1 MNILKKFKVQFVVLL
16 CFILFVV
23 GTLFS
28 NFIFQ
33 ITKTK
38 EYKEEIATLKKDIE
52 NIDNTIKNT
61 KQAEND
67 NTLESIARERLNMVK
82 SNEIVY
88 IDIKKR

>member
-1 MNILKKFKVQFVVLL
+1 MNILKKIKVQFVVLL
-16 CFILFVV
+16 CLILFIVC
-23 GTLFS
+23 TLFS

-33 ITKTK
+33 LTKIK

>member
-1 MNILKKFKVQFVVLL
+1 MNILKNFKVQFVVLA
-16 CFILFVV
+16 CFILFIV

-33 ITKTK
+33 ITKIK

-61 KQAEND
+61 KQSEND